1 MPKLKILAANLF
13 VRFGRWFMS
22 RIGKAPIYLDDKVQV
37 TVSPHNEVVV
47 KGGKSVLSYSV
58 DPLVGLKLEGKKLI
72 LTRNSDSKE
81 AKALHGMYRAL
92 LQGAVTGVSKGFA
105 KGLELHGVGYRANVS
120 GKKLEL
126 SLGFSHPVVFEIP
139 EGIEI
144 KIEKQTAITVSGA
157 SKALVGQVAAK
168 IRSFRPPEP
177 YLGKGVR
184 YAGEH
189 IRRKAGKSAGK

>member
-1 MPKLKILAANLF
+1 
-13 VRFGRWFMS
+13 MS
-22 RIGKAPIYLDDKVQV
+22 RIGRAPVIFDDKTQV
-37 TVSPHNEVVV
+37 SVTPSNEVIV
-47 KGGKSVLSYSV
+47 KGAKTSLNIKMNPAIKAAI
-58 DPLVGLKLEGKKLI
+58 DGKKI
-72 LTRNSDSKE
+72 VLTRKDDSKE
-81 AKALHGMYRAL
+81 SRSLHGLYRAL
-92 LQGAVTGVSKGFA
+92 IQNAVTGTSKGFTR
-105 KGLELHGVGYRANVS
+105 GLELQGVGYRANVA

-126 SLGFSHPVVFEIP
+126 SLGFSHPISYDIP

-144 KIEKQTAITVSGA
+144 KVDKQTNISVNGA
-157 SKALVGQVAAK
+157 NKELVGQVAAK